1 MDKRMGWN
9 LDSREHATFNW
20 IRPIPVHHG
29 ESVPPS
35 GGRTCSKVGSP
46 FNPIPVPVLDTARI
60 MAGPTLHMRVFK
72 RRFVFRI
79 AVVLLV
85 VFWVTVLGPEPPA
98 RISISPGELV
108 RAVTIQRDS
117 LIELCL
123 IDHVDPNGHDAQGRT
138 PLLIAT
144 SQQDW
149 KTAQRLIGV
158 GALVDLADQNGFT
171 PLMATAMHGNL
182 EIFRELLARS
192 TRLHAEA
199 RCKDGTDLLG
209 TALDGGNREIVRS
222 VVERLPTMPQWR
234 SSTQRALQAAL
245 MTGDKG
251 EIQLLLNK
259 ISAPPT
265 PEGKNVPLL
274 AYAIAGNDSS
284 LFSTLLTCGAD
295 PNTVLPASCDKD
307 FLAMLPSKGFS
318 SYIEGDRG
326 VTVLML
332 AAGLDREDYLRTL
345 LGTKANRNLLT
356 KRNKMSALD
365 IAAETGHWRSSQILL
380 GGGPSPDQLRV
391 EISLALQ
398 RVALFKNGVP
408 VYRTQCSTGRQGYST
423 KTGEFV
429 ITNKERNHRSTL
441 YHVEMPYFMR
451 LSCLDFG
458 MHAGVVPNYPASHG
472 CIRLPEEAA
481 RKFFSEIPIG
491 TLVTV
496 Q

>member
-1 MDKRMGWN
+1 
-9 LDSREHATFNW
+9 
-20 IRPIPVHHG
+20 
-29 ESVPPS
+29 
-35 GGRTCSKVGSP
+35 
-46 FNPIPVPVLDTARI
+46 
-60 MAGPTLHMRVFK
+60 MRVFK
-72 RRFVFRI
+72 RRFVCRI
-79 AVVLLV
+79 GVVLLIL
-85 VFWVTVLGPEPPA
+85 FLATVLGPEPSS

-149 KTAQRLIGV
+149 KTAQRLISV
-158 GALVDLADQNGFT
+158 GALVDLADKNGFT
-171 PLMATAMHGNL
+171 PLMAAAMYGNL
-182 EIFRELLARS
+182 EIFRQLLARS
-192 TRLHAEA
+192 TNLHAEG
-199 RCKDGTDLLG
+199 RSKDGTDLLEM
-209 TALDGGNREIVRS
+209 ALGGGNREIVRS

-245 MTGDKG
+245 TTGDKG
-251 EIQLLLNK
+251 EIQLLLSK
-259 ISAPPT
+259 HAAPPT
-265 PEGKNVPLL
+265 PEGKDVPLL
-274 AYAIAGNDSS
+274 AYAIAENDAS
-284 LFSTLLTCGAD
+284 LFGTLLSCGAD
-295 PNTVLPASCDKD
+295 PNTVLPSRCDKD
-307 FLAMLPSKGFS
+307 FLAALPSKGFS
-318 SYIEGDRG
+318 SYVEADRG

-332 AAGLDREDYLRTL
+332 AAGLGQEDYLRAL
-345 LGTKANRNLLT
+345 LAARANRSQLT

-380 GGGPSPDQLRV
+380 GGGPSPDQLRI

-398 RVALFKNGVP
+398 RVALVKNGVP
-408 VYRTQCSTGRQGYST
+408 VYRTQCSTGRQGYT
-423 KTGEFV
+423 TRTGDFV
-429 ITNKERNHRSTL
+429 ITNKERNHRSSI

-458 MHAGVVPNYPASHG
+458 MHAGIVPNYPASHG
-472 CIRLPEEAA
+472 CIRLPEDAA

>member
-1 MDKRMGWN
+1 
-9 LDSREHATFNW
+9 
-20 IRPIPVHHG
+20 
-29 ESVPPS
+29 
-35 GGRTCSKVGSP
+35 
-46 FNPIPVPVLDTARI
+46 
-60 MAGPTLHMRVFK
+60 MRVFK
-72 RRFVFRI
+72 RRFVFR
-79 AVVLLV
+79 LGV
-85 VFWVTVLGPEPPA
+85 VFLILFWATALGPEPPA
-98 RISISPGELV
+98 RISISPNDLV

-123 IDHVDPNGHDAQGRT
+123 MDHVDPNGHDVQGRT
-138 PLLIAT
+138 PLLIAA

-149 KTAQRLIGV
+149 KTVRRLIGV
-158 GALVDLADQNGFT
+158 GALVDLADKNGFT
-171 PLMATAMHGNL
+171 PLMAAAMHGNL
-182 EIFRELLARS
+182 AIFRELLASS
-192 TRLHAEA
+192 TNLHAEA

-209 TALDGGNREIVRS
+209 MALDGGNREIIRS
-222 VVERLPTMPQWR
+222 VEELLPTMPQWR

-245 MTGDKG
+245 MTGDRN
-251 EIQLLLNK
+251 EIKLLLGK
-259 ISAPPT
+259 HSAPPA

-284 LFSTLLTCGAD
+284 LFTTLLACGAD
-295 PNTVLPASCDKD
+295 PNTVMPSRCDKD
-307 FLAMLPSKGFS
+307 FLAALPSKGFS
-318 SYIEGDRG
+318 SYVEADKG

-332 AAGLDREDYLRTL
+332 AAGLGREDYLRML
-345 LGTKANRNLLT
+345 LGAKANRNQLT

-423 KTGEFV
+423 KTGDFV
-429 ITNKERNHRSTL
+429 ITNKERNHRSTI

-458 MHAGVVPNYPASHG
+458 MHAGIVPNYPASHG
-472 CIRLPEEAA
+472 CIRLPEDAA

>member
-1 MDKRMGWN
+1 
-9 LDSREHATFNW
+9 
-20 IRPIPVHHG
+20 
-29 ESVPPS
+29 
-35 GGRTCSKVGSP
+35 
-46 FNPIPVPVLDTARI
+46 

-108 RAVTIQRDS
+108 RAVTIQRES

-423 KTGEFV
+423 KTGDFV

-481 RKFFSEIPIG
+481 RKFFSEVPIG